1 MKLLEVEIPDEV
13 WMPIVVALVT
23 TLIISP
29 LVGLY
34 IKPRIEARQQ
44 RLIRDRQQIDEV
56 IFKFQKLS
64 LSINTLVP
72 KVPKDNELLV
82 NHNAIMLQQAQVSAY
97 ELTDTLSRLSPLYV
111 QKHRQHIGNTMLF
124 IGYLLGQITA
134 ARSQDLTSKLVDSL
148 KDTTSNLESFD
159 IYFRANVGLADSQEK
174 WYRRLYW
181 YFFSQKSTQTQA
193 DQVLAKLRLK

>member
-1 MKLLEVEIPDEV
+1 MKLFEIEIPDEV

-64 LSINTLVP
+64 LSISTLVP
-72 KVPKDNELLV
+72 KVPKNNELLAG
-82 NHNAIMLQQAQVSAY
+82 HNAVMLQQAQVSAY
-97 ELTDTLSRLSPLYV
+97 ELNDALSRLSPLYV
-111 QKHRQHIGNTMLF
+111 QKHRQHIGSTMLF
-124 IGYLLGQITA
+124 TGYLLGHITA
-134 ARSQDLTSKLVDSL
+134 ARAQVLTSKLINDL
-148 KDTTSNLESFD
+148 KDTASNLESFD
-159 IYFRANVGLADSQEK
+159 VYFRANVSLVDSQEK

-181 YFFSQKSTQTQA
+181 YLFSQKATQA
-193 DQVLAKLRLK
+193 QANKVLEKYKLN

>member
-1 MKLLEVEIPDEV
+1 MKLFEVEIPDEV

-64 LSINTLVP
+64 LSIATLIP
-72 KVPKDNELLV
+72 KVPKNNELLAG
-82 NHNAIMLQQAQVSAY
+82 HNAIMLQQAQVSAY
-97 ELTDTLSRLSPLYV
+97 ELNDALSRLSPLYV
-111 QKHRQHIGNTMLF
+111 QKHRQHIGDTMLF

-134 ARSQDLTSKLVDSL
+134 ARTQNLTPKLIDDLKIAAN
-148 KDTTSNLESFD
+148 NLESFD
-159 IYFRANVGLADSQEK
+159 VYFRANVSLADSQEK

-181 YFFSQKSTQTQA
+181 YLFNRNNTKLVA
-193 DQVLAKLRLK
+193 NQVLKNYKLK